1 MADKKITGGE
11 KMFKKEDLKKVLKE
25 KEIKDLNGF
34 NDFMKEISK
43 EVLETLF
50 DGEITD
56 YLGYERYDQ
65 KSKGIDNSRNGYNK
79 KEVQSKFGSIGH
91 LRLRVLSFG
100 LQY

>member
-1 MADKKITGGE
+1 MADKKITGGD
-11 KMFKKEDLKKVLKE
+11 KMFKREELKKVLKE

-79 KEVQSKFGSIGH
+79 KEV
-91 LRLRVLSFG
+91 
-100 LQY
+100 